1 MESTQY
7 IIISVFLRNSYNYEL
22 HHHNFVIDTVLT
34 LPTWDVEPFLFK
46 RGAGPQ
52 QIALYTK
59 MLEQTLWYLK
69 MPPEFI
75 DIIGLLVGYKSYL
88 RFYLRYIYLSVCG
101 KYIKPVKPIYELL
114 TLHRPTSFSLV
125 ILIDS
130 CFLSIASKRRNS
142 LIVLFRTCFIALS

>member
-1 MESTQY
+1 MWN
-7 IIISVFLRNSYNYEL
+7 R
-22 HHHNFVIDTVLT
+22 
-34 LPTWDVEPFLFK
+34 FLFK

-59 MLEQTLWYLK
+59 TLEQTLWYLK
-69 MPPEFI
+69 MPPGFI